1 MPQGIEAPASTM
13 AEGQTSHTQNQGLAL
28 LYGLDADQIEMLRE
42 SIDPR
47 RIGKDGKGFSHLEAW
62 DVRRRLIQI
71 FGFGGWS
78 FDVKSTELAS
88 HVADEKK
95 GRNGTYT
102 AHTVVYRVVG
112 RLTVRNRSGVYLT
125 HFDDGAAGDAT
136 NFPSLG
142 DAHDMAL
149 KTAMSQALKRCAVN
163 MGDQFGLSLYDDGSI
178 QPVVATAAER
188 YRAAALKVW
197 DNADALVQVY
207 GDVKRAGA
215 LEAKV
220 PGHDGQGSVVLGE
233 WIVARGKELR
243 QAGQGGDTERSAA

>member
-1 MPQGIEAPASTM
+1 MAHAPEAPATIQ
-13 AEGQTSHTQNQGLAL
+13 AEGPTSHTQNQGFAL
-28 LYGLDADQIEMLRE
+28 LYGLDDDQIEMLRE

-47 RIGKDGKGFSHLEAW
+47 RVGKDGKGFSHLEAW

-88 HVADEKK
+88 HAAEEKK
-95 GRNGTYT
+95 GRNGTYV

-112 RLTVRNRSGVYLT
+112 RLTIRNRSGVYLT

-197 DNADALVQVY
+197 DDPEGLLQVHGDA
-207 GDVKRAGA
+207 KRAGV
-215 LEAKV
+215 LEAKI
-220 PGHDGQGSVVLGE
+220 PGHDGQDTVVLGA

-243 QAGQGGDTERSAA
+243 QAAQGGAERSAA